1 MFRARI
7 CFLIVISNY
16 SLYATDIKKG
26 LYASYTFLG
35 HNVDLLMCIK
45 IVEHALFRFT
55 LDSFVLTSACSTTEI
70 VSHDVVFCVK
80 KLFMSHILTSY
91 QNLFPALLLFSLH
104 ILVLYIFIHLSL
116 LGRPRSFHI
125 CSLFFIYLC
134 HLFLHHSYVIC
145 FLQLFSLLFSSPFS
159 SLIVTTHLP
168 HHSHRSHL
176 QCTIET

>member
-1 MFRARI
+1 
-7 CFLIVISNY
+7 
-16 SLYATDIKKG
+16 
-26 LYASYTFLG
+26 
-35 HNVDLLMCIK
+35 MCIK

-80 KLFMSHILTSY
+80 KLFRSHILTSY
-91 QNLFPALLLFSLH
+91 QNLFLALLLFSLH

-125 CSLFFIYLC
+125 RSLFFIYLC
-134 HLFLHHSYVIC
+134 HLFSSPFLCHL
-145 FLQLFSLLFSSPFS
+145 FLQLFSSPFS